1 MWKVDRPQ
9 GPVFCKTAK
18 FHVMS
23 VRHRYL
29 TAFTENDCPPKTLSV
44 LRGPRKSLPCP
55 QPSCNAFPL
64 GLPQSQLM
72 WCKMQLLYCWQIPR
86 SKSILPLSWPLY
98 TGSPS
103 ALGFNLKSSWL
114 LLDGQAPTH
123 ISALAQPHSAHRSL
137 RSADKDLLSLPR
149 PPSNKEMT
157 ELLQ

>member
-1 MWKVDRPQ
+1 MPTTQLD
-9 GPVFCKTAK
+9 
-18 FHVMS
+18 
-23 VRHRYL
+23 
-29 TAFTENDCPPKTLSV
+29 N
-44 LRGPRKSLPCP
+44 
-55 QPSCNAFPL
+55 CNAFPL

-149 PPSNKEMT
+149 PASRDDRAFAITTPCLWNCLPPGIRFAPSISTFKFSLKT
-157 ELLQ
+157 HFYTSGFSAS